1 VLIVGGG
8 DMEEDLHFLA
18 KDLCLRILRGIMVRV
33 MHYRY
38 NIECVGGTIF
48 LRPFIMLTWTP
59 VNLLGELRFLF
70 LHVNFHEKC
79 MCFLWNFM
87 RFSV

>member
-1 VLIVGGG
+1 MLIVGGG

-38 NIECVGGTIF
+38 NIKCVGGTIF
-48 LRPFIMLTWTP
+48 
-59 VNLLGELRFLF
+59 
-70 LHVNFHEKC
+70 
-79 MCFLWNFM
+79 
-87 RFSV
+87 